1 MTFLMLPVIIWSP
14 KCEINKSKLIPYK
27 CLLPFHLWHITGCTI
42 PLIEYISDMVDSGV
56 SLRQIDTILVDNR
69 LKLFYALKEKYPI
82 IMHMRVH
89 LPREK
94 SCRMQQQ

>member
-1 MTFLMLPVIIWSP
+1 
-14 KCEINKSKLIPYK
+14 
-27 CLLPFHLWHITGCTI
+27 
-42 PLIEYISDMVDSGV
+42 MVDSGV

-82 IMHMRVH
+82 IMRMRVH

-94 SCRMQQQ
+94 SYRMQQQ